1 MPGPDII
8 SDIVF
13 CSTNTVVRH
22 MFFFS
27 DTVELNL
34 EI

>member
-22 MFFFS
+22 VFFS